1 MAKEI
6 RKEIEEKKVKNGMK
20 YGEGLKPVFVTAA
33 SFIGS
38 SGSHSKRVFSG
49 YIINQILSTNG

>member
-1 MAKEI
+1 
-6 RKEIEEKKVKNGMK
+6 MK

-49 YIINQILSTNG
+49 YIINQILSANG